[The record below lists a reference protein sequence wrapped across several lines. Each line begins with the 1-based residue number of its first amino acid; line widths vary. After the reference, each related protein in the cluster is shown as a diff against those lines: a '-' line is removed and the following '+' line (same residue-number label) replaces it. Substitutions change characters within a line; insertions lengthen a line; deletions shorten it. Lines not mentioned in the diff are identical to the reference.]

1 MPLMKDEDEAIRK
14 LLVPLMKEEYFVK
27 TFVRAD
33 KLHQKLKTE
42 GYLSPEEETIKHPF
56 HPDIDVLYWCKKYT
70 QEPQIFAAEVKYFR
84 LKDGN
89 VYPTIYEGLGEAM
102 MLLTFGVNYVSL
114 WHLFDPEIPSEIV
127 SRYRDLTQNLIND
140 TSSPINYQ
148 SWMLPELPTVTSKEK
163 PPLTALEAVARSM
176 NELKLSSFL
185 TSVTMSLKTN
195 PLINRWDT
203 KIMRGIIKKYYR
215 MVK

>member
-1 MPLMKDEDEAIRK
+1 MKDEGEAIRK
-14 LLVPLMKEEYFVK
+14 LLVPLIKEKYFVK
-27 TFVRAD
+27 TFVRVD

-42 GYLSPEEETIKHPF
+42 GYLSPEEESIKHPF
-56 HPDIDVLYWCKKYT
+56 HPDIDVLYWSRQYT
-70 QEPQIFAAEVKYFR
+70 QEPEIFAAEVKYFR

-102 MLLTFGVNYVSL
+102 MLLTFGLNYVGL
-114 WHLFDPEIPSEIV
+114 WHIFDPEIPSETV

-148 SWMLPELPTVTSKEK
+148 SLLLPEIPKETSTKEETQPTLVEVLVQSI
-163 PPLTALEAVARSM
+163 
-176 NELKLSSFL
+176 NEFTLRSFL
-185 TSVTMSLKTN
+185 TSVTIGLKTN

-203 KIMRGIIKKYYR
+203 KIMRAIIKKYYR